1 MIKYSLKSLH
11 FHLVQIN
18 LINGEKELLQAPGL
32 SKAFEYD
39 LVAQKRFKLKPEAPK
54 ELLEVKKLMTP
65 AEAKKVLTDL
75 QFESCFEEEETTKL
89 IIGDE
94 K

>member
-1 MIKYSLKSLH
+1 MDTDHLLYAKHKRRTELLKR
-11 FHLVQIN
+11 
-18 LINGEKELLQAPGL
+18 EKELLQAPGL

-39 LVAQKRFKLKPEAPK
+39 LVAQKRFKMKPEAPK

-65 AEAKKVLTDL
+65 SEAQKVLTDL
-75 QFESCFEEEETTKL
+75 QFQSCFEEEETTKL
-89 IIGDE
+89 IIGEE